1 MAQASSPASLGGVP
15 PPLADPHPASTMP
28 NANKRYRRHNFHL
41 PRPVSAATTQPSANR
56 RRLTK
61 RCSTVLMREHH
72 GCHAS
77 TKRRTVP
84 PYCGRMTYRTR
95 AVAAAIAAVR
105 LGAGVAL
112 SASPE
117 MFLRWEPPV
126 AGTSM
131 PLLLRTV
138 GIRDLAVG
146 VGTAAALR
154 TPSGKDFRGWIAA
167 GLLSDT
173 LDVVAGMAGSRTT
186 GIRALSSALI
196 AAPMV
201 VAGVYVLATAKRSE
215 T

>member
-1 MAQASSPASLGGVP
+1 VP
-15 PPLADPHPASTMP
+15 S
-28 NANKRYRRHNFHL
+28 
-41 PRPVSAATTQPSANR
+41 
-56 RRLTK
+56 
-61 RCSTVLMREHH
+61 
-72 GCHAS
+72 
-77 TKRRTVP
+77 
-84 PYCGRMTYRTR
+84 YCGRMTHRAR

-117 MFLRWEPPV
+117 MFLRWEAPI

-146 VGTAAALR
+146 VGTAAALQ
-154 TPSGKDFRGWIAA
+154 TSSGESFRGWIAA

-173 LDVVAGMAGSRTT
+173 LDVVAGVAGCRTT
-186 GIRALSSALI
+186 GIRALSSALM

-201 VAGVYVLATAKRSE
+201 AAGVYVLANAEHSQA
-215 T
+215 